1 MTFQGLRGSKQGA
14 RRPPG
19 LRTGAAATASM
30 PSVQSSPAVRWR
42 SPPSSA
48 LPPKDDAQL
57 CASEVWRAACS
68 SPASLGKLGLD
79 FHSSGFLAL
88 KGAFQVETISRQLSE
103 VISPGNGQ
111 GSGTFF
117 VLAQGSAGVDC
128 V

>member
-1 MTFQGLRGSKQGA
+1 
-14 RRPPG
+14 
-19 LRTGAAATASM
+19 M
-30 PSVQSSPAVRWR
+30 PSVQSSPAVRWW
-42 SPPSSA
+42 SPLSSA

-68 SPASLGKLGLD
+68 SLASLGKLGLD